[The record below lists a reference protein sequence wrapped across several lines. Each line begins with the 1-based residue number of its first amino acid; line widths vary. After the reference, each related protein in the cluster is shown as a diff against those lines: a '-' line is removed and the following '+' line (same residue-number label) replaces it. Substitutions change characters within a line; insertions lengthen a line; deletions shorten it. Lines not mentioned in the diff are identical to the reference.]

1 MTFYLC
7 STDSCDRPR
16 PADQWICTSRD
27 PKNPGCA
34 EQLRTDVERVP
45 ELWKDLTATLS
56 RQDAIG
62 GDGGRK
68 SSEVGLV
75 FKTSASEAR
84 WLLANTIGSWA
95 KRLAHDTGATGVMPP
110 ARWLLEHID
119 DLTAR
124 PDAGEAVDEIAYAV
138 GQASKA
144 ADRPEEKTYRYV
156 GKCWT
161 GDCEA
166 PLYAEPE
173 DVAVDCKECGAWHDL
188 AYRQGWIHAQV
199 LEKLVSKKDALAW
212 VKVLMGRSV
221 PDGTWRQW
229 VHREKLVPAQGPQ
242 AGEALFR
249 FGDVQ
254 DLAVQWMTRTRSAA

>member
-1 MTFYLC
+1 VTHYPC
-7 STDSCDRPR
+7 TAPGCDNGRPR
-16 PADQWICTSRD
+16 DKWICD
-27 PKNPGCA
+27 GCVTA
-34 EQLRTDVERVP
+34 VTTDLARVP

-84 WLLANTIGSWA
+84 YVLAHTVGSWA
-95 KRLAHDTGATGVMPP
+95 KRLAHDAGVTGVVPP
-110 ARWLLEHID
+110 ARWLLEHIGE
-119 DLTAR
+119 LVAR
-124 PDAGEAVDEIAYAV
+124 TDAGEAVDEIGSAV
-138 GQASKA
+138 GQAVKA
-144 ADRPEEKTYRYV
+144 ADVPEEKTYTYA

-166 PLYAEPE
+166 ALYAEPD
-173 DVAVDCKECGAWHDL
+173 DVAVDCAECGARHDL
-188 AYRQGWIHAQV
+188 AYRQGWIHAKA
-199 LEKLVSKKDALAW
+199 LEKLVSKVDALSW
-212 VKVLMGRSV
+212 VTVLMGRTI

-229 VHREKLVPAQGPQ
+229 VHRGKIDAVPGPW
-242 AGEALFR
+242 AGEAVYR

-254 DLAVQWMTRTRSAA
+254 DLAVEWMNRTRSAA